1 MNTFSYIHIAAATL
15 SYLSAF
21 GIFTRKV
28 GSRQHRMVG
37 IVYAV
42 AMLTTALAGFFIY
55 TSGRPSVFHV
65 FSAITLLTIGRAWW
79 AIVKF
84 RQTRDRTYLRHHYFN
99 MAYSFMGL
107 NLAGLG
113 QALRYAPLEGG
124 VNYLTALGVVYL
136 IVITVANRLIQ
147 KVFYGRF
154 APWFGA
160 RVQPAE

>member
-1 MNTFSYIHIAAATL
+1 MNAFSYIHIAAATL

-37 IVYAV
+37 TVYAI
-42 AMLTTALAGFFIY
+42 AMLTTALSGFFIY
-55 TSGRPSVFHV
+55 TSGKPSVFHV
-65 FSAITLLTIGRAWW
+65 FSAITVLTIARAWW

-84 RQTRDRTYLRHHYFN
+84 RQTRDRAYLRHHYFN

-107 NLAGLG
+107 NLAALA
-113 QALRYAPLEGG
+113 QALRLAPFSGFME
-124 VNYLTALGVVYL
+124 YLTALGVVYL

-147 KVFYGRF
+147 NVFYRRF
-154 APWFGA
+154 APCFGA